1 MKYFELDLNGESLK
15 FRLTSA
21 HALEIEKSRNVKLL
35 DLMQDYAMTSIIT
48 LLTYLRKS
56 SVPSFNEKQA
66 TVLYDELVNNGYT
79 LERVLDEIIFE
90 ALVVSGF
97 LSEQDL
103 SEMRTERERL
113 KSKASQS

>member
-1 MKYFELDLNGESLK
+1 MRYFELDLNGENLQ

-21 HALEIEKSRNVKLL
+21 HALDIERSKKVKLL
-35 DLMQDYAMTSIIT
+35 DLMQDYAMESIIT

-56 SVPSFNEKQA
+56 SVPTFNEKQA
-66 TVLYDELVNNGYT
+66 LVLYDTLVDNGYT

-103 SEMRTERERL
+103 TEMRAEREQL
-113 KSKASQS
+113 KAKA